1 MEAWE
6 RPWCA
11 PDAQLRELDAHSPE
25 GLSEAVICPRGVGK
39 TQMPVVRWVPPPYP
53 AAPPPLA
60 LSPPAGE
67 DLLGDRLSMGQAL
80 ASARDH
86 LKCRAL
92 PTPSWEL
99 VVPPEVLGMEEGGQ
113 HSGEGRGVSRKAT

>member
-1 MEAWE
+1 MG
-6 RPWCA
+6 A
-11 PDAQLRELDAHSPE
+11 PTLPCSPTPTGPE
-25 GLSEAVICPRGVGK
+25 S
-39 TQMPVVRWVPPPYP
+39 
-53 AAPPPLA
+53 
-60 LSPPAGE
+60 PAGE